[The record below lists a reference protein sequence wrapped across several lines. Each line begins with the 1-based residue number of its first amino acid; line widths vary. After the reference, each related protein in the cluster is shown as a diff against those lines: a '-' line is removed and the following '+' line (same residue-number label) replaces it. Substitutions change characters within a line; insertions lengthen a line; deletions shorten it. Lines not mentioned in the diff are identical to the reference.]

1 MGVNGAA
8 SGNEY
13 DGDIQAIRRNNKTD
27 HPMLVFMELIGND
40 VCNGHHGFDSMTTPA
55 EFYTNILKLLNYLDT
70 VLPAGSHVVSV
81 GLGNGSL
88 LYDLLHDQLHPIGVT
103 YTDVYDYLNCL
114 GISPCWGWMNSND
127 TVRAYTTERA

>member
-40 VCNGHHGFDSMTTPA
+40 VCSGHHGFDSMTTPA